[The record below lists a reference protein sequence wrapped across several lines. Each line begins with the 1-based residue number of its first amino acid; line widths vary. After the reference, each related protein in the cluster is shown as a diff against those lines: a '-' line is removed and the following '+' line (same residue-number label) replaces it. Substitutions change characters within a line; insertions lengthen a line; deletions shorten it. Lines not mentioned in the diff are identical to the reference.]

1 MSEPIGAQ
9 MLVKPN
15 LKFKLSKCTNVSVA
29 LFFFHQGDEIKL
41 GGQVKS
47 KHAKNG
53 HFMTVYE

>member
-15 LKFKLSKCTNVSVA
+15 LKFRLSKCTNVGVA
-29 LFFFHQGDEIKL
+29 LFFYQGDEIKL

>member
-1 MSEPIGAQ
+1 
-9 MLVKPN
+9 MLVWP
-15 LKFKLSKCTNVSVA
+15 
-29 LFFFHQGDEIKL
+29 FFFYQGDEIKL